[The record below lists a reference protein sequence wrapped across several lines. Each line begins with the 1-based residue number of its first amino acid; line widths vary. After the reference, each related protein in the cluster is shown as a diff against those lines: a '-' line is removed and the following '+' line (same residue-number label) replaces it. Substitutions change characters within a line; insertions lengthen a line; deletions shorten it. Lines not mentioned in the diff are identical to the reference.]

1 MAQKSNRGGE
11 GRNTTPHSPER
22 GSPDLPNQRGRTAQ
36 QGIARTDRGEEQPA
50 DKARAQQV
58 HEGARESEGEKAQ
71 REAAERQPQSPGEP
85 AGHE

>member
-1 MAQKSNRGGE
+1 MTQKTYRGGE

-22 GSPDLPNQRGRTAQ
+22 GSPDLPKQGSEQ
-36 QGIARTDRGEEQPA
+36 QGIARNERGEEQPT

-58 HEGARESEGEKAQ
+58 HKGARESEGEKAQ
-71 REAAERQPQSPGEP
+71 RDAAERQPMSPGEP